1 MAKQFKKAPKK
12 IQKVVKRIVAVKAK
26 SASGQHGAAKIA
38 LPAGEFIATIGRR
51 KTATARV
58 RLYKTSGDYVVND
71 KPMAQYFSSLI
82 GPEVR
87 FLEPFRVTDTL
98 GKYAVS
104 VKTDG
109 SGLAAQLDAAVLG
122 IARALTKID
131 EGFRPML
138 RKAGLMSR
146 DPRMKETRKPN
157 TGGKAR
163 RKRQSP
169 KR

>member
-12 IQKVVKRIVAVKAK
+12 IQKVVKKVVAVRAKA
-26 SASGQHGAAKIA
+26 AVAHGGAKMA
-38 LPAGEFIATIGRR
+38 LPAGEFIATLGRR

-58 RLYKTSGDYVVND
+58 RLYKTSGDYIVND

-87 FLEPFRVTDTL
+87 FLEPFRTTDTL

-104 VKTDG
+104 VKTNG

-122 IARALTKID
+122 IARALTKVD
-131 EGFRPML
+131 EGFRPLL
-138 RKAGLMSR
+138 REAGLLSR

>member
-12 IQKVVKRIVAVKAK
+12 IQKVVKKIIPLKTK
-26 SASGQHGAAKIA
+26 QSAHHGGAKIA
-38 LPAGEFIATIGRR
+38 LPSGEFIATIGRR
-51 KTATARV
+51 KVATARV

-71 KPMAQYFSSLI
+71 KPMAAYFSSLV

-98 GKYAVS
+98 GKFAVS
-104 VKTDG
+104 VKTNG

-138 RKAGLMSR
+138 REAGLLSR